1 MAVVITSIC
10 VLQEPSSLCKV
21 LFWQLSSKPASA
33 TSWHCENYPFTIHTC
48 VSCVPFRV
56 WTLWT
61 IGHAWESQ
69 AKSYGITGNWS
80 ANLRQILLQNMSCT
94 SIPVKTWL
102 MIVCRECQSGSRRRH
117 LRCRHFPRDL
127 PLLSIMCRPFGC
139 RSALLRVLNANL
151 PLLMQMCDLAPR
163 VWAYATG
170 KHDKNDSNPRV
181 YLSISKHQA

>member
-1 MAVVITSIC
+1 MPLVSKTSQQNKAVVVLVGSMAVVITSIC

-61 IGHAWESQ
+61 IVHAWESQ

-102 MIVCRECQSGSRRRH
+102 MIVCKVQSPPRLNVRADLGEDIWDVDT
-117 LRCRHFPRDL
+117 FPGICHCWASCAG
-127 PLLSIMCRPFGC
+127 LSVAGQRYFEFWTRIFH
-139 RSALLRVLNANL
+139 S
-151 PLLMQMCDLAPR
+151 
-163 VWAYATG
+163 
-170 KHDKNDSNPRV
+170 
-181 YLSISKHQA
+181 